1 MSTARKHPVPASTMT
16 YEEFLDWADED
27 TLAEWVDGKVEM
39 ASPANAKH
47 RLLTHFLSTVHSVYV
62 RFEQLGVVIP
72 APFQMKLPRSG
83 REPDVIFLAQAHRD
97 RLKDT
102 YLDGPADLAVEVI
115 SPDSATRDRAKK
127 FAEYQ
132 QGGVAE
138 YWLLDPDTQ
147 GAEFYQ
153 LDARGTYQRVLP
165 DARGIY
171 HSQAVPGFWLNV
183 AWLWQSPEPTV
194 DQVLQEIAGEAYA
207 RHLAAHADEAFARAL
222 LAQLREQGKL
232 PDTDP

>member
-1 MSTARKHPVPASTMT
+1 
-16 YEEFLDWADED
+16 
-27 TLAEWVDGKVEM
+27 
-39 ASPANAKH
+39 
-47 RLLTHFLSTVHSVYV
+47 
-62 RFEQLGVVIP
+62 
-72 APFQMKLPRSG
+72 MKLPRSG

-102 YLDGPADLAVEVI
+102 YLDGPADLVVEVI
-115 SPDSATRDRAKK
+115 SPDSVTRDRAKK

-147 GAEFYQ
+147 EAEFYQ
-153 LDARGTYQRVLP
+153 LDAQGTYQRVLP
-165 DARGIY
+165 DAQGIY
-171 HSQAVPGFWLNV
+171 HSHAVPGFWLNA
-183 AWLWQSPEPTV
+183 AWLWQSPEPSV

-207 RHLAAHADEAFARAL
+207 RHLAAHADEAFARAF

-232 PDTDP
+232 PDIDP